1 MPDVSV
7 PQRPDLEEQAST
19 AVPSPQE
26 RADGIRHPRVPSAH
40 EPALEP
46 PRSRRGVREAGA
58 GPQAPSRTAPAV
70 STPVGGR
77 GTPRTSGP
85 TDPGAG
91 PDSSSPTVMRNA
103 GGAVGARE
111 VDPAPSRRTAAA
123 GSPSDTSTAGGGR
136 SHDAPPAGPRS
147 WEVALP
153 PGLEV
158 LSLNGREHYMAR
170 HRTFQTLKNAAWA
183 MLKNARIPRLER
195 VTVRVVYD
203 PPDRRP
209 RDPDNLGPTVKP
221 LVDAIVAAGILPSDT
236 SAHVLWAH
244 AEIGLDMRKPSRLR
258 IIITE
263 ALPGGGE
270 AA

>member
-1 MPDVSV
+1 
-7 PQRPDLEEQAST
+7 
-19 AVPSPQE
+19 
-26 RADGIRHPRVPSAH
+26 
-40 EPALEP
+40 
-46 PRSRRGVREAGA
+46 
-58 GPQAPSRTAPAV
+58 
-70 STPVGGR
+70 
-77 GTPRTSGP
+77 
-85 TDPGAG
+85 
-91 PDSSSPTVMRNA
+91 MRNA

-111 VDPAPSRRTAAA
+111 VDLAPSGRTAAA
-123 GSPSDTSTAGGGR
+123 GFPSDISTAGGGR